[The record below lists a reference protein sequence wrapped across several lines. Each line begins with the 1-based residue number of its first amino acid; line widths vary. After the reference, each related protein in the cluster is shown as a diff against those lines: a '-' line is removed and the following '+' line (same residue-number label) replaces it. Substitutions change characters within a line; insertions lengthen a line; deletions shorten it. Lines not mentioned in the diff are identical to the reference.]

1 MIKNW
6 TRPFL
11 TVILLAALSV
21 PGWAQD
27 AKSILNAAAPA
38 MGSDNLKTLQ
48 YSGSGSSTAAES

>member
-6 TRPFL
+6 THLFL

-27 AKSILNAAAPA
+27 AKSILNAAAKA
-38 MGSDNLKTLQ
+38 MGTDNLRRD
-48 YSGSGSSTAAES
+48 SIRRV